1 MILTF
6 QDETA
11 NCTLAKIS
19 TYITVLY
26 YTQSQFFSSYKTRYG
41 SNFITAYSYIFQ
53 IEKVWE
59 TYACNL
65 KIFNSWGS
73 VLENFNVYEHA
84 IFFLI

>member
-41 SNFITAYSYIFQ
+41 SNFITGYSYIFQ
-53 IEKVWE
+53 IEKV
-59 TYACNL
+59 
-65 KIFNSWGS
+65 
-73 VLENFNVYEHA
+73 
-84 IFFLI
+84 